1 MKIRKLI
8 INTKSEKYP
17 IIIGSNLVLNLS
29 KIIIQNTINFK
40 KCLIVIDKNV
50 PKKHLSI
57 IKKNLKTKEIFSHFI
72 KATETNKNQIDLF
85 LKNVD
90 LSDQNN
96 SIQNKAREIRF
107 SFFNEIFSKYNFDF
121 ILTAHHLD
129 DNIETIFLNISRG
142 KKVSVFSGMNLV
154 NDIIVKPLLFIE
166 KNDII
171 NYAKQN
177 NVTWREDRSNV
188 QNKYLRNYIRN
199 ILIPSFRKINK
210 NYKSN
215 FIDLF
220 FKAQK
225 IKFLKDLYFKNELSK
240 VFTVKNN
247 VIVTQK
253 SFWKNF
259 KVDDIEFEYYRNF
272 NFFNVIEIFNLIRS
286 DSGKFIESLTHTIL
300 SNRNELIIKEI
311 SKINNKQTSYKIDI
325 GMNNKPIRINIS
337 KIPKP
342 LKQRENKIYIS
353 KKVDFPLK
361 IRKWKNGDFFYP
373 IGMSGKKKV
382 SKFFKDQKMSI
393 FDKKNQWLLT
403 SNNDDIIWIVGKRVD
418 RRYVETKSEC
428 LEISI

>member
-1 MKIRKLI
+1 MLKEFFSICDKL
-8 INTKSEKYP
+8 NFSKKKL
-17 IIIGSNLVLNLS
+17 LVAVSGGVDSMVLCDLLNKLNLD
-29 KIIIQNTINFK
+29 F
-40 KCLIVIDKNV
+40 
-50 PKKHLSI
+50 SI
-57 IKKNLKTKEIFSHFI
+57 AHVNYNLRGNDSYLDEKFI
-72 KATETNKNQIDLF
+72 SEYSNKNQIDLF

-107 SFFNEIFSKYNFDF
+107 SFFNEILSKYNFDF

-142 KKVSVFSGMNLV
+142 KKVSVFSGMNVV
-154 NDIIVKPLLFIE
+154 NDIIVKPLLFNE

-177 NVTWREDRSNV
+177 NVIWREDRSNV

-199 ILIPSFRKINK
+199 ILIPCFRKINN

-215 FIDLF
+215 FIDLL

-225 IKFLKDLYFKNELSK
+225 RKFLKELYFKNELSK
-240 VFTVKNN
+240 AFTVKND
-247 VIVTQK
+247 VIVTPK

-259 KVDDIEFEYYRNF
+259 KVNDIEFEYYRNF

-286 DSGKFIESLTHTIL
+286 DSGKFIESVTHTIL
-300 SNRNELIIKEI
+300 SNRDELIIKEI
-311 SKINNKQTSYKIDI
+311 SKINIKNTSYKIDI

-342 LKQRENKIYIS
+342 LKQKENKIYIS
-353 KKVDFPLK
+353 KKVDLPLK

-373 IGMSGKKKV
+373 IGMTGKKKV
-382 SKFFKDQKMSI
+382 SKFFIDQKMSI

-418 RRYVETKSEC
+418 RRYIETKSEC

>member
-1 MKIRKLI
+1 MLKEFFSICDKLNFSKKKLLVAVSGGVDSMVLCDLLNKLNLDFSIAHVNYNLRGNDSYLDEKLI
-8 INTKSEKYP
+8 SEY
-17 IIIGSNLVLNLS
+17 S
-29 KIIIQNTINFK
+29 
-40 KCLIVIDKNV
+40 
-50 PKKHLSI
+50 
-57 IKKNLKTKEIFSHFI
+57 
-72 KATETNKNQIDLF
+72 NKNQIDLF

-90 LSDQNN
+90 LSEQNN

-107 SFFNEIFSKYNFDF
+107 SFFNEILSKYNFDF

-142 KKVSVFSGMNLV
+142 KKISVFSGMNVV
-154 NDIIVKPLLFIE
+154 NDSIVKPLLFIE
-166 KNDII
+166 KKDIL

-177 NVTWREDRSNV
+177 NVLWREDRSNV

-199 ILIPSFRKINK
+199 ILIPCFRKINN

-215 FIDLF
+215 FIDLL

-225 IKFLKDLYFKNELSK
+225 RKFLKELYFKNELSK
-240 VFTVKNN
+240 VFTVKND
-247 VIVTQK
+247 VIVTPK

-259 KVDDIEFEYYRNF
+259 KVNDIEFEYYRNF

-286 DSGKFIESLTHTIL
+286 DSGKFIESSTHTIL
-300 SNRNELIIKEI
+300 SNRKELIIKEI

-342 LKQRENKIYIS
+342 LKQKENKIYIS
-353 KKVDFPLK
+353 KKVDLPLK

-373 IGMSGKKKV
+373 IGMTGKKKV

-418 RRYVETKSEC
+418 RRYIETKSEC

>member
-1 MKIRKLI
+1 M
-8 INTKSEKYP
+8 
-17 IIIGSNLVLNLS
+17 
-29 KIIIQNTINFK
+29 
-40 KCLIVIDKNV
+40 
-50 PKKHLSI
+50 
-57 IKKNLKTKEIFSHFI
+57 
-72 KATETNKNQIDLF
+72 
-85 LKNVD
+85 
-90 LSDQNN
+90 
-96 SIQNKAREIRF
+96 
-107 SFFNEIFSKYNFDF
+107 
-121 ILTAHHLD
+121 
-129 DNIETIFLNISRG
+129 
-142 KKVSVFSGMNLV
+142 
-154 NDIIVKPLLFIE
+154 
-166 KNDII
+166 
-171 NYAKQN
+171 
-177 NVTWREDRSNV
+177 
-188 QNKYLRNYIRN
+188 
-199 ILIPSFRKINK
+199 
-210 NYKSN
+210 
-215 FIDLF
+215 
-220 FKAQK
+220 
-225 IKFLKDLYFKNELSK
+225 KDLYFKNELSK
-240 VFTVKNN
+240 VFTVKND

-272 NFFNVIEIFNLIRS
+272 NFFNIIEIFNLIRS

-300 SNRNELIIKEI
+300 SNRNELIIKKI

-418 RRYVETKSEC
+418 RRYIETKSEC

>member
-1 MKIRKLI
+1 MLKEFFSICDKLNFSNKKLLVAVSGGVDSMVLCYLLKKLNLDFSIAHVNYNLRGNDSYLDEKLI
-8 INTKSEKYP
+8 SEY
-17 IIIGSNLVLNLS
+17 S
-29 KIIIQNTINFK
+29 
-40 KCLIVIDKNV
+40 
-50 PKKHLSI
+50 
-57 IKKNLKTKEIFSHFI
+57 
-72 KATETNKNQIDLF
+72 NKNQIDLF

-90 LSDQNN
+90 LSDENN

-107 SFFNEIFSKYNFDF
+107 SFFNEILSKYNFDF

-142 KKVSVFSGMNLV
+142 KKISVFSGMNVV
-154 NDIIVKPLLFIE
+154 NDNIVKPLLFIE
-166 KNDII
+166 KKDIL

-177 NVTWREDRSNV
+177 NVLWREDKSNV
-188 QNKYLRNYIRN
+188 QNKYFRNYIRN
-199 ILIPSFRKINK
+199 ILIPSFRKINN

-220 FKAQK
+220 FKAQN
-225 IKFLKDLYFKNELSK
+225 IKFLKNLYFKNELSK
-240 VFTVKNN
+240 VFTVKND
-247 VIVTQK
+247 VIATQK

-259 KVDDIEFEYYRNF
+259 KVNDIEFEYYRNF
-272 NFFNVIEIFNLIRS
+272 NFFNAIEIFNLIRS
-286 DSGKFIESLTHTIL
+286 DSGKFIESSTHIIL
-300 SNRNELIIKEI
+300 SNRKELIIKEI
-311 SKINNKQTSYKIDI
+311 SKINYKQNSYKIDI

-342 LKQRENKIYIS
+342 LKQKENKIYIS
-353 KKVDFPLK
+353 KKVDLPLK

-393 FDKKNQWLLT
+393 FEKKNQWLLT

-418 RRYVETKSEC
+418 RRYIETKSEC

>member
-1 MKIRKLI
+1 MLKEFFSICDKLNFSNKKLLVAVSGGVDSMVLCYLLKKLNLDFSIAHVNYNLRGNDSYLDEKLI
-8 INTKSEKYP
+8 SEY
-17 IIIGSNLVLNLS
+17 S
-29 KIIIQNTINFK
+29 
-40 KCLIVIDKNV
+40 
-50 PKKHLSI
+50 
-57 IKKNLKTKEIFSHFI
+57 
-72 KATETNKNQIDLF
+72 NKNQIDLF

-90 LSDQNN
+90 LSDENN

-107 SFFNEIFSKYNFDF
+107 SFFNEILSKYNFDF

-142 KKVSVFSGMNLV
+142 KKISVFSGMNVV
-154 NDIIVKPLLFIE
+154 NDNIVKPLLFIE
-166 KNDII
+166 KKDIL

-177 NVTWREDRSNV
+177 NVLWREDKSNV
-188 QNKYLRNYIRN
+188 QNKYFRNYIRN
-199 ILIPSFRKINK
+199 ILIPSFRKINN

-220 FKAQK
+220 FKAQN
-225 IKFLKDLYFKNELSK
+225 IKFLKNLYFKNELSK
-240 VFTVKNN
+240 VFTVKND
-247 VIVTQK
+247 VMVTQK

-259 KVDDIEFEYYRNF
+259 KVNDIEFEYYRNF

-286 DSGKFIESLTHTIL
+286 DSGKFIESSTHIIL
-300 SNRNELIIKEI
+300 SNRKELIIKEI

-418 RRYVETKSEC
+418 RRYIETKSEC

>member
-1 MKIRKLI
+1 MLKEFFSICDKLNFSNKKLLVAVSGGVDSMVLCCLLKKLNLDFSIAHVNYNLRGNDSYLDEKLI
-8 INTKSEKYP
+8 SEY
-17 IIIGSNLVLNLS
+17 S
-29 KIIIQNTINFK
+29 
-40 KCLIVIDKNV
+40 
-50 PKKHLSI
+50 
-57 IKKNLKTKEIFSHFI
+57 
-72 KATETNKNQIDLF
+72 NKNQIDLF

-90 LSDQNN
+90 LSDENN

-107 SFFNEIFSKYNFDF
+107 SFFNEILSKYNFDF

-142 KKVSVFSGMNLV
+142 KKISVFSGMNVV
-154 NDIIVKPLLFIE
+154 NDNIIKPLLFIE
-166 KNDII
+166 KKDIL

-177 NVTWREDRSNV
+177 NVLWREDKSNV
-188 QNKYLRNYIRN
+188 QNKYFRNYIRN
-199 ILIPSFRKINK
+199 ILIPSFRKINN

-225 IKFLKDLYFKNELSK
+225 IKFLKNLYFKNELSK
-240 VFTVKNN
+240 VFTVKND

-259 KVDDIEFEYYRNF
+259 KVNDIEFEYYRNF
-272 NFFNVIEIFNLIRS
+272 NFFNAIEIFNLIRS
-286 DSGKFIESLTHTIL
+286 DSGKFIESSTHIIL
-300 SNRNELIIKEI
+300 SNRKELIIKEI
-311 SKINNKQTSYKIDI
+311 SKINYKQNSYKIDI

-342 LKQRENKIYIS
+342 LKQKENKIYIS
-353 KKVDFPLK
+353 KKVDLPLK

-373 IGMSGKKKV
+373 IGMTSKKKV

-403 SNNDDIIWIVGKRVD
+403 SNSDDIIWIVGKRVD
-418 RRYVETKSEC
+418 RRYIETKSEC

>member
-1 MKIRKLI
+1 MLKEFFSICDKL
-8 INTKSEKYP
+8 NFSKKKL
-17 IIIGSNLVLNLS
+17 LVAVSGGVDSMVLCDLLNKLNLD
-29 KIIIQNTINFK
+29 F
-40 KCLIVIDKNV
+40 
-50 PKKHLSI
+50 SI
-57 IKKNLKTKEIFSHFI
+57 AHVNYNLRGNDSYLDEKFI
-72 KATETNKNQIDLF
+72 SEYSNKNQIDLF

-107 SFFNEIFSKYNFDF
+107 SFFNEILSKYNFDF

-142 KKVSVFSGMNLV
+142 KKVSVFSGMNVV
-154 NDIIVKPLLFIE
+154 NDIIVKPLLFNE

-177 NVTWREDRSNV
+177 NVIWREDRSNV

-199 ILIPSFRKINK
+199 ILIPCFRKINN

-215 FIDLF
+215 FIDLL

-225 IKFLKDLYFKNELSK
+225 RKFLKELYFKKELSK
-240 VFTVKNN
+240 VFTVKND

-259 KVDDIEFEYYRNF
+259 KVNDIEFEYYRNF

-286 DSGKFIESLTHTIL
+286 DSGKFIESVTHTIL
-300 SNRNELIIKEI
+300 SNRDELIIKEI
-311 SKINNKQTSYKIDI
+311 SKINIKNTSYKIDI

-342 LKQRENKIYIS
+342 LKQKENKIYIS
-353 KKVDFPLK
+353 KKVDLPLK

-373 IGMSGKKKV
+373 IGMTGKKKV

-418 RRYVETKSEC
+418 RRYIETKSEC

>member
-1 MKIRKLI
+1 MLKEFFSICDKLNFSNKKLLVAVSGGVDSMVLCCLLKKLNLDFSIAHVNYNLRGNDSYLDEKLI
-8 INTKSEKYP
+8 SEY
-17 IIIGSNLVLNLS
+17 S
-29 KIIIQNTINFK
+29 
-40 KCLIVIDKNV
+40 
-50 PKKHLSI
+50 
-57 IKKNLKTKEIFSHFI
+57 
-72 KATETNKNQIDLF
+72 NKNQIDLF

-90 LSDQNN
+90 LSDENN

-107 SFFNEIFSKYNFDF
+107 SFFNEILSKYNFDF

-142 KKVSVFSGMNLV
+142 KKISVFSGMNVV
-154 NDIIVKPLLFIE
+154 NDNIIKPLLFIE
-166 KNDII
+166 KKDIL

-177 NVTWREDRSNV
+177 NVLWREDKSNV
-188 QNKYLRNYIRN
+188 QNKYFRNYIRN
-199 ILIPSFRKINK
+199 ILIPSFRKINN

-225 IKFLKDLYFKNELSK
+225 IKFLKNLYFKNELSK
-240 VFTVKNN
+240 VFTVKND

-259 KVDDIEFEYYRNF
+259 KVNDIEFEYYRNF

-286 DSGKFIESLTHTIL
+286 DSGKFIESSTHIIL
-300 SNRNELIIKEI
+300 SNRKELIIKEI

-418 RRYVETKSEC
+418 RRYIETKSEC

>member
-1 MKIRKLI
+1 MLKEFFSICDKL
-8 INTKSEKYP
+8 NFSKKKL
-17 IIIGSNLVLNLS
+17 LVAVSGGVDSMVLCHLLKKLNLD
-29 KIIIQNTINFK
+29 F
-40 KCLIVIDKNV
+40 
-50 PKKHLSI
+50 SI
-57 IKKNLKTKEIFSHFI
+57 AHVNYNLRGNDSYLDEKFI
-72 KATETNKNQIDLF
+72 SEYTNKNQIDLF

-90 LSDQNN
+90 LSDENN

-107 SFFNEIFSKYNFDF
+107 SFFNEILSKYNFDF

-142 KKVSVFSGMNLV
+142 KKISVFSGMNVV
-154 NDIIVKPLLFIE
+154 NDNIVKPLLFIE
-166 KNDII
+166 KKDIL

-177 NVTWREDRSNV
+177 NVLWREDKSNV
-188 QNKYLRNYIRN
+188 QNKYFRNYIRN
-199 ILIPSFRKINK
+199 ILIPSFRKINN

-225 IKFLKDLYFKNELSK
+225 IKFLKNLYFKNELSK
-240 VFTVKNN
+240 VFTVKND

-259 KVDDIEFEYYRNF
+259 KVNDIEFEYYRNF

-286 DSGKFIESLTHTIL
+286 DSGKFIESSTHIIL
-300 SNRNELIIKEI
+300 SNRKELIIKEI
-311 SKINNKQTSYKIDI
+311 SKINYKQTSYKIDI

-353 KKVDFPLK
+353 KKVDLPLK

-418 RRYVETKSEC
+418 RRYIETKSEC

>member
-1 MKIRKLI
+1 MLNEFFSICDKL
-8 INTKSEKYP
+8 NFSKKKL
-17 IIIGSNLVLNLS
+17 LVAVSGGVDSMVLCHLLNKLNLD
-29 KIIIQNTINFK
+29 F
-40 KCLIVIDKNV
+40 
-50 PKKHLSI
+50 SI
-57 IKKNLKTKEIFSHFI
+57 AHVNYNLRGNDSYLDEKFI
-72 KATETNKNQIDLF
+72 SEYTNKNQIDLF

-90 LSDQNN
+90 LSDQKN

-107 SFFNEIFSKYNFDF
+107 SFFNEILSKYNFDF

-142 KKVSVFSGMNLV
+142 KKVSVFSGMNVV

-166 KNDII
+166 KNDIV

-177 NVTWREDRSNV
+177 NVTWREDRSNA

-199 ILIPSFRKINK
+199 ILIPSIRKINK

-240 VFTVKNN
+240 VFTVKNDF
-247 VIVTQK
+247 IVTQK

-286 DSGKFIESLTHTIL
+286 DSGKFIQSLTHTIL

>member
-1 MKIRKLI
+1 MLKEFFSICDKLNFSNKKLLVAVSGGVDSMVLCCLLKKLNLDFSIAHVNYNLRGNDSYLDEKLI
-8 INTKSEKYP
+8 SEY
-17 IIIGSNLVLNLS
+17 S
-29 KIIIQNTINFK
+29 
-40 KCLIVIDKNV
+40 
-50 PKKHLSI
+50 
-57 IKKNLKTKEIFSHFI
+57 
-72 KATETNKNQIDLF
+72 NKNQIDLF

-90 LSDQNN
+90 LSDENN

-107 SFFNEIFSKYNFDF
+107 SFFNEILSKYNFDF

-142 KKVSVFSGMNLV
+142 KKISVFSGMNVV
-154 NDIIVKPLLFIE
+154 NDNIIKPLLFIE
-166 KNDII
+166 KKDIL

-177 NVTWREDRSNV
+177 NVLWREDKSNV
-188 QNKYLRNYIRN
+188 QNKYFRNYIRN
-199 ILIPSFRKINK
+199 ILIPSFRKINN

-225 IKFLKDLYFKNELSK
+225 IKFLKNLYFKNELSK
-240 VFTVKNN
+240 VFTVKND

-259 KVDDIEFEYYRNF
+259 KVKDIEFEYYRNF
-272 NFFNVIEIFNLIRS
+272 NFFNAIEIFNLIRS
-286 DSGKFIESLTHTIL
+286 DSGKFIESSTHIIL
-300 SNRNELIIKEI
+300 SNRKELIIKEI
-311 SKINNKQTSYKIDI
+311 SKINYKQNSYKIDI

-342 LKQRENKIYIS
+342 LKQKENKIYIS
-353 KKVDFPLK
+353 KKVDLPLK

-373 IGMSGKKKV
+373 IGMTGKKKV

>member
-1 MKIRKLI
+1 MLKEFFSICDKLNFSNKKLLVAVSGGVDSMVLCFLLKKLNLDFSIAHVNYNLRGNDSYLDEKLI
-8 INTKSEKYP
+8 SEY
-17 IIIGSNLVLNLS
+17 S
-29 KIIIQNTINFK
+29 
-40 KCLIVIDKNV
+40 
-50 PKKHLSI
+50 
-57 IKKNLKTKEIFSHFI
+57 
-72 KATETNKNQIDLF
+72 NKNQIDLF

-90 LSDQNN
+90 LSDENY

-107 SFFNEIFSKYNFDF
+107 SFFNEILSKYNFDF

-142 KKVSVFSGMNLV
+142 KKISVFSGMNVV
-154 NDIIVKPLLFIE
+154 NDNIVKPLLFIE
-166 KNDII
+166 KKDII

-177 NVTWREDRSNV
+177 NVLWREDKSNV
-188 QNKYLRNYIRN
+188 QNKYFRNYIRN
-199 ILIPSFRKINK
+199 ILIPSFRKINN

-225 IKFLKDLYFKNELSK
+225 IKFLKNLYFKNELSK
-240 VFTVKNN
+240 VFTVKND

-259 KVDDIEFEYYRNF
+259 KVNDIEFEYYRNF
-272 NFFNVIEIFNLIRS
+272 NFFNAIEIFNLIRS
-286 DSGKFIESLTHTIL
+286 DSGKFIESSTHIIL
-300 SNRNELIIKEI
+300 SNRKELIIKEI
-311 SKINNKQTSYKIDI
+311 SKINYKQNSYKIDI

-342 LKQRENKIYIS
+342 LKQKENKIYIS
-353 KKVDFPLK
+353 KKVDLPLK

-373 IGMSGKKKV
+373 IGMTGKKKV

-418 RRYVETKSEC
+418 RRYIETKSEC

>member
-1 MKIRKLI
+1 MLKEFFSICDKL
-8 INTKSEKYP
+8 NFSKKKL
-17 IIIGSNLVLNLS
+17 LVAVSGGVDSMVLCDLLNKLNLD
-29 KIIIQNTINFK
+29 F
-40 KCLIVIDKNV
+40 
-50 PKKHLSI
+50 SI
-57 IKKNLKTKEIFSHFI
+57 AHVNYNLRGNDSYLDEKFI
-72 KATETNKNQIDLF
+72 SEYSNKNQIDLF

-107 SFFNEIFSKYNFDF
+107 SFFNEILSKYNFDF

-142 KKVSVFSGMNLV
+142 KKVSVFSGMNVV
-154 NDIIVKPLLFIE
+154 NDIIVKPLLFNE

-177 NVTWREDRSNV
+177 NVIWREDRSNV

-199 ILIPSFRKINK
+199 ILIPCFRKINN

-215 FIDLF
+215 FIDLL

-225 IKFLKDLYFKNELSK
+225 RKFLKELYFKNELSK
-240 VFTVKNN
+240 VFTVKND

-259 KVDDIEFEYYRNF
+259 KVNDIEFEYYRNF

-286 DSGKFIESLTHTIL
+286 DSGKFIESVTHTIL
-300 SNRNELIIKEI
+300 SNRDELIIKKI
-311 SKINNKQTSYKIDI
+311 SKINIKNTSYKIDI

-337 KIPKP
+337 IIPKP
-342 LKQRENKIYIS
+342 LKQKENKIYIS
-353 KKVDFPLK
+353 KKVDLPLK

-373 IGMSGKKKV
+373 IGMTGKKKV

-418 RRYVETKSEC
+418 RRYIETKSEC

>member
-1 MKIRKLI
+1 MLNEFFSICDKL
-8 INTKSEKYP
+8 NFSKKKL
-17 IIIGSNLVLNLS
+17 LVAVSGGVDSMVLCHLLKKLNLD
-29 KIIIQNTINFK
+29 F
-40 KCLIVIDKNV
+40 
-50 PKKHLSI
+50 SI
-57 IKKNLKTKEIFSHFI
+57 AHVNYNLRGNDSYLDEKFI
-72 KATETNKNQIDLF
+72 SEYTNKNQIDLF

-142 KKVSVFSGMNLV
+142 KKVSVFSGMNVV

-166 KNDII
+166 KNDIV

-240 VFTVKNN
+240 VFTVKND

-353 KKVDFPLK
+353 KKVDLPLK

>member
-1 MKIRKLI
+1 MLKEFFSICDKL
-8 INTKSEKYP
+8 NFSKKKL
-17 IIIGSNLVLNLS
+17 LVAVSGGVDSMVLCDLLNKLNLD
-29 KIIIQNTINFK
+29 F
-40 KCLIVIDKNV
+40 
-50 PKKHLSI
+50 SI
-57 IKKNLKTKEIFSHFI
+57 AHVNYNLRGNDSYLDEKFI
-72 KATETNKNQIDLF
+72 SEYSNKNQIDLF

-107 SFFNEIFSKYNFDF
+107 SFFNEILSKYNFDF

-142 KKVSVFSGMNLV
+142 KKVSVFSGMNVV
-154 NDIIVKPLLFIE
+154 NDIIVKPLLFNE

-177 NVTWREDRSNV
+177 NVIWREDRSNV

-199 ILIPSFRKINK
+199 ILIPCFRKINN

-215 FIDLF
+215 FIDLL

-225 IKFLKDLYFKNELSK
+225 RKFLKELYFKNELSK
-240 VFTVKNN
+240 VFTVKND

-259 KVDDIEFEYYRNF
+259 KVNDIEFEYYRNF

-286 DSGKFIESLTHTIL
+286 DSGKFIESVTHTIL
-300 SNRNELIIKEI
+300 SNRDELIIKEI
-311 SKINNKQTSYKIDI
+311 SKINIKNTSYKIDI

-342 LKQRENKIYIS
+342 LKQKENKIYIS
-353 KKVDFPLK
+353 KKVELPLK

-373 IGMSGKKKV
+373 IGMTGKKKV

-418 RRYVETKSEC
+418 RRYIETKSEC

>member
-1 MKIRKLI
+1 MLREFFSICDKLDFSKKKLLVAVSGGVDSMVLCHLLNKLNI
-8 INTKSEKYP
+8 DFSIAHVNYNLRGNDSYLDEKFICEY
-17 IIIGSNLVLNLS
+17 SN
-29 KIIIQNTINFK
+29 
-40 KCLIVIDKNV
+40 
-50 PKKHLSI
+50 
-57 IKKNLKTKEIFSHFI
+57 E
-72 KATETNKNQIDLF
+72 NQIDLF

-107 SFFNEIFSKYNFDF
+107 SFFNEILSKYNFDF

-142 KKVSVFSGMNLV
+142 KKISVFSGMNVV
-154 NDIIVKPLLFIE
+154 NDKIVKPLLFIE
-166 KNDII
+166 KKDIQ

-177 NVTWREDRSNV
+177 NVLWREDGSNV

-199 ILIPSFRKINK
+199 ILIPLFKEKNN
-210 NYKSN
+210 NYKYN
-215 FIDLF
+215 FNDLF

-225 IKFLKDLYFKNELSK
+225 LKFLKDLYFKSELSK
-240 VFTVKNN
+240 MFKLKND

-259 KVDDIEFEYYRNF
+259 KINDMEFEYYRNY
-272 NFFNVIEIFNLIRS
+272 NFFNVNEIFNLIRS
-286 DSGKFIESLTHTIL
+286 DSGKYIKSSTHMIL

-311 SKINNKQTSYKIDI
+311 SEINNKKNSYKIDI
-325 GMNNKPIRINIS
+325 GMNNNPIRINIS

-342 LKQRENKIYIS
+342 LKQKENKIYIS
-353 KKVDFPLK
+353 KKVDLPLK

-373 IGMSGKKKV
+373 IGMTGKKKV

-418 RRYVETKSEC
+418 RRYIETKSEC

>member
-1 MKIRKLI
+1 MLKEFFSICDKL
-8 INTKSEKYP
+8 NFSKKKL
-17 IIIGSNLVLNLS
+17 LVAVSGGVDSMVLCDLLNKLNLD
-29 KIIIQNTINFK
+29 F
-40 KCLIVIDKNV
+40 
-50 PKKHLSI
+50 SI
-57 IKKNLKTKEIFSHFI
+57 AHVNYNLRGNDSYLDEKFI
-72 KATETNKNQIDLF
+72 SEYSNKNQIDLF

-107 SFFNEIFSKYNFDF
+107 SFFNEILSKYNFDF

-142 KKVSVFSGMNLV
+142 KKVSVFSGMNVV
-154 NDIIVKPLLFIE
+154 NDIIVKPLLFNE

-177 NVTWREDRSNV
+177 NVIWREDRSNV

-199 ILIPSFRKINK
+199 ILIPCFRKINN

-215 FIDLF
+215 FIDLL

-225 IKFLKDLYFKNELSK
+225 RKFLKELYFKNELSK
-240 VFTVKNN
+240 VFTVKND

-259 KVDDIEFEYYRNF
+259 KVNDIEFEYYRNF

-286 DSGKFIESLTHTIL
+286 DSGKFIESVTHTIL
-300 SNRNELIIKEI
+300 SNRDELIIKEI
-311 SKINNKQTSYKIDI
+311 SKINIKNTSYKIDI

-342 LKQRENKIYIS
+342 LKQKENKIYIS
-353 KKVDFPLK
+353 KKVDLPLK

-373 IGMSGKKKV
+373 IGMTGKKKV

-418 RRYVETKSEC
+418 RRYIETKSEC

>member
-1 MKIRKLI
+1 M
-8 INTKSEKYP
+8 
-17 IIIGSNLVLNLS
+17 
-29 KIIIQNTINFK
+29 
-40 KCLIVIDKNV
+40 NV
-50 PKKHLSI
+50 
-57 IKKNLKTKEIFSHFI
+57 
-72 KATETNKNQIDLF
+72 
-85 LKNVD
+85 
-90 LSDQNN
+90 
-96 SIQNKAREIRF
+96 
-107 SFFNEIFSKYNFDF
+107 
-121 ILTAHHLD
+121 
-129 DNIETIFLNISRG
+129 
-142 KKVSVFSGMNLV
+142 V

-166 KNDII
+166 KNDIV

-199 ILIPSFRKINK
+199 ILIPSYRKINN

-240 VFTVKNN
+240 VFTVKND

-353 KKVDFPLK
+353 KKVDLPLK

>member
-1 MKIRKLI
+1 M
-8 INTKSEKYP
+8 
-17 IIIGSNLVLNLS
+17 
-29 KIIIQNTINFK
+29 
-40 KCLIVIDKNV
+40 NV
-50 PKKHLSI
+50 
-57 IKKNLKTKEIFSHFI
+57 
-72 KATETNKNQIDLF
+72 
-85 LKNVD
+85 
-90 LSDQNN
+90 
-96 SIQNKAREIRF
+96 
-107 SFFNEIFSKYNFDF
+107 
-121 ILTAHHLD
+121 
-129 DNIETIFLNISRG
+129 
-142 KKVSVFSGMNLV
+142 V
-154 NDIIVKPLLFIE
+154 NDNIVKPLLFIE
-166 KNDII
+166 KKDIL

-177 NVTWREDRSNV
+177 NVLWREDKSNV
-188 QNKYLRNYIRN
+188 QNKYFRNYIRN
-199 ILIPSFRKINK
+199 ILIPSFRKINN

-225 IKFLKDLYFKNELSK
+225 IKFLKNLYFKNELSK
-240 VFTVKNN
+240 VFTVKND

-259 KVDDIEFEYYRNF
+259 KVNDIEFEYYRNF

-286 DSGKFIESLTHTIL
+286 DSGKFIESSTHIIL
-300 SNRNELIIKEI
+300 SNRKELIIKEI
-311 SKINNKQTSYKIDI
+311 SKINYKQTSYKIDI

-342 LKQRENKIYIS
+342 LKQKENKIYIS
-353 KKVDFPLK
+353 KKVDLPLK

-373 IGMSGKKKV
+373 IGMTGKKKV

-418 RRYVETKSEC
+418 RRYIETKSEC

>member
-1 MKIRKLI
+1 MLKEFFSICDKLNFSNKKLLVAVSGGVDSMVLCYLLKKLNLDFSIAHVNYNLRGNDSYLDEKLI
-8 INTKSEKYP
+8 SEY
-17 IIIGSNLVLNLS
+17 S
-29 KIIIQNTINFK
+29 
-40 KCLIVIDKNV
+40 
-50 PKKHLSI
+50 
-57 IKKNLKTKEIFSHFI
+57 
-72 KATETNKNQIDLF
+72 NKNQIDLF

-90 LSDQNN
+90 LSDENN

-107 SFFNEIFSKYNFDF
+107 SFFNEILSKYNFDF

-142 KKVSVFSGMNLV
+142 KKISVFSGMNVV
-154 NDIIVKPLLFIE
+154 NDNIVKPLLFIE
-166 KNDII
+166 KKDIL

-177 NVTWREDRSNV
+177 NVLWREDKSNV
-188 QNKYLRNYIRN
+188 QNKYFRNYIRN
-199 ILIPSFRKINK
+199 ILIPSFRKINN

-220 FKAQK
+220 FKAQN
-225 IKFLKDLYFKNELSK
+225 IKFLKNLYFKNELSK
-240 VFTVKNN
+240 VFTVKND
-247 VIVTQK
+247 VMVTQK

-259 KVDDIEFEYYRNF
+259 KVNDIEFEYYRNF
-272 NFFNVIEIFNLIRS
+272 NFFNAIEIFNLIRS
-286 DSGKFIESLTHTIL
+286 DSGKFIESSTHIIL
-300 SNRNELIIKEI
+300 SNRKELIIKEI

-353 KKVDFPLK
+353 KKVDLPLK

-418 RRYVETKSEC
+418 RRYIETKSEC

>member
-1 MKIRKLI
+1 MLKEFFSICDKLNFSNKKLLVAVSGGVDSMVLCCLLKKLNLDFSIAHVNYNLRGNDSYLDEKLI
-8 INTKSEKYP
+8 SEY
-17 IIIGSNLVLNLS
+17 S
-29 KIIIQNTINFK
+29 
-40 KCLIVIDKNV
+40 
-50 PKKHLSI
+50 
-57 IKKNLKTKEIFSHFI
+57 
-72 KATETNKNQIDLF
+72 NKNQIDLF

-90 LSDQNN
+90 LSDENN

-107 SFFNEIFSKYNFDF
+107 SFFNEILSKYNFDF

-142 KKVSVFSGMNLV
+142 KKISVFSGMNVV
-154 NDIIVKPLLFIE
+154 NDNIVKPLLFIE
-166 KNDII
+166 KKDIL

-177 NVTWREDRSNV
+177 NVLWREDKSNV
-188 QNKYLRNYIRN
+188 QNKYFRNYIRN
-199 ILIPSFRKINK
+199 ILIPSFRKINN

-225 IKFLKDLYFKNELSK
+225 IKFLKNLYFKNELSR
-240 VFTVKNN
+240 VFTVKND

-259 KVDDIEFEYYRNF
+259 KVNDIEFEYYRNF
-272 NFFNVIEIFNLIRS
+272 NFFNAIEIFNLIRS
-286 DSGKFIESLTHTIL
+286 DSGKFIESSTHIIL
-300 SNRNELIIKEI
+300 SNRKELIIKEI
-311 SKINNKQTSYKIDI
+311 SKINYKQNSYKIDI

-342 LKQRENKIYIS
+342 LKQKENKIYIS
-353 KKVDFPLK
+353 KKVDLPLK

-373 IGMSGKKKV
+373 IGMTGKKKV

-418 RRYVETKSEC
+418 RRYIETKNEC

>member
-1 MKIRKLI
+1 MLKEFFSICDKL
-8 INTKSEKYP
+8 NFSKKKL
-17 IIIGSNLVLNLS
+17 LVAVSGGVDSMVLCDLLNKLNLD
-29 KIIIQNTINFK
+29 F
-40 KCLIVIDKNV
+40 
-50 PKKHLSI
+50 SI
-57 IKKNLKTKEIFSHFI
+57 AHVNYNLRGNDSYLDEKFI
-72 KATETNKNQIDLF
+72 SEYSNKNQIDLF

-107 SFFNEIFSKYNFDF
+107 SFFNEILSKYNFDF

-142 KKVSVFSGMNLV
+142 KKVSVFSGMNVV
-154 NDIIVKPLLFIE
+154 NDIIVKPLLFNE

-171 NYAKQN
+171 NYAKKN
-177 NVTWREDRSNV
+177 NVIWREDRSNV

-199 ILIPSFRKINK
+199 ILIPCFRKINN

-215 FIDLF
+215 FIDLL

-225 IKFLKDLYFKNELSK
+225 RKFLKELYFKNELSK
-240 VFTVKNN
+240 VFTVKND
-247 VIVTQK
+247 VIVTPK

-259 KVDDIEFEYYRNF
+259 KVNDIEFEYYRNF

-286 DSGKFIESLTHTIL
+286 DSGKFIESVTHTIL
-300 SNRNELIIKEI
+300 SNRDELIIKKI
-311 SKINNKQTSYKIDI
+311 SKINIKNTSYKIDI

-342 LKQRENKIYIS
+342 LKQKENKIYIS
-353 KKVDFPLK
+353 KKVDLPLK

-373 IGMSGKKKV
+373 IGMTGKKKV

-418 RRYVETKSEC
+418 RRYIETKSEC

>member
-1 MKIRKLI
+1 MLKEFFSICDKLNFSNKKLLVAVSGGVDSMVLCCLLKKLNLDFSIAHVNYNLRGNDSYLDEKLI
-8 INTKSEKYP
+8 SEY
-17 IIIGSNLVLNLS
+17 S
-29 KIIIQNTINFK
+29 
-40 KCLIVIDKNV
+40 
-50 PKKHLSI
+50 
-57 IKKNLKTKEIFSHFI
+57 
-72 KATETNKNQIDLF
+72 NKNQIDLF

-90 LSDQNN
+90 LSDENN

-107 SFFNEIFSKYNFDF
+107 SFFNEILSKYNFDF

-142 KKVSVFSGMNLV
+142 KKISVFSGMNVV
-154 NDIIVKPLLFIE
+154 NDNIVKPLLFIE
-166 KNDII
+166 KKDIL

-177 NVTWREDRSNV
+177 NVLWREDKSNV
-188 QNKYLRNYIRN
+188 QNKYFRNYIRN
-199 ILIPSFRKINK
+199 ILIPSFRKINN

-225 IKFLKDLYFKNELSK
+225 IKFLKNLYFKNELSK
-240 VFTVKNN
+240 VFTVKNDF
-247 VIVTQK
+247 IVTQK

-353 KKVDFPLK
+353 KKVDLPLK

-418 RRYVETKSEC
+418 RRYIETKSEC

>member
-1 MKIRKLI
+1 M
-8 INTKSEKYP
+8 
-17 IIIGSNLVLNLS
+17 
-29 KIIIQNTINFK
+29 
-40 KCLIVIDKNV
+40 NV
-50 PKKHLSI
+50 
-57 IKKNLKTKEIFSHFI
+57 
-72 KATETNKNQIDLF
+72 
-85 LKNVD
+85 
-90 LSDQNN
+90 
-96 SIQNKAREIRF
+96 
-107 SFFNEIFSKYNFDF
+107 
-121 ILTAHHLD
+121 
-129 DNIETIFLNISRG
+129 
-142 KKVSVFSGMNLV
+142 V

-166 KNDII
+166 KNDIV

-240 VFTVKNN
+240 VFTVKND

-259 KVDDIEFEYYRNF
+259 KVNDIEFEYYRNF

-342 LKQRENKIYIS
+342 LKQKENKIYIS
-353 KKVDFPLK
+353 KKVDLPLK

-418 RRYVETKSEC
+418 RRYIETKSEC

>member
-1 MKIRKLI
+1 MLKEFFSICDKL
-8 INTKSEKYP
+8 NFSKKKL
-17 IIIGSNLVLNLS
+17 LVAVSGGVDSMVLCDLLNKLNLD
-29 KIIIQNTINFK
+29 F
-40 KCLIVIDKNV
+40 
-50 PKKHLSI
+50 SI
-57 IKKNLKTKEIFSHFI
+57 AHVNYNLRGNDSYLDEKFI
-72 KATETNKNQIDLF
+72 SEYSNRNQIDLF

-90 LSDQNN
+90 LSNQNN

-107 SFFNEIFSKYNFDF
+107 SFFNEILSKYNFDF

-142 KKVSVFSGMNLV
+142 KKVSVFSGMNVV
-154 NDIIVKPLLFIE
+154 NDIIVKPLLFNE

-177 NVTWREDRSNV
+177 NVIWREDRSNV

-199 ILIPSFRKINK
+199 ILIPCFRKINN

-215 FIDLF
+215 FIDLL

-225 IKFLKDLYFKNELSK
+225 RKFLKELYFKNELSK
-240 VFTVKNN
+240 VFTVKND

-259 KVDDIEFEYYRNF
+259 KVNDIEFEYYRNF

-286 DSGKFIESLTHTIL
+286 DSGKFIESVTHTIL
-300 SNRNELIIKEI
+300 SNRDELIIKEI
-311 SKINNKQTSYKIDI
+311 SKINIKNTSYKIDI

-342 LKQRENKIYIS
+342 LKQKENKIYIS
-353 KKVDFPLK
+353 KKVDLPLK

-373 IGMSGKKKV
+373 IGMTGKKKV

-418 RRYVETKSEC
+418 RRYIETKSEC

>member
-1 MKIRKLI
+1 MLNEFFSICDKL
-8 INTKSEKYP
+8 NFSKKKL
-17 IIIGSNLVLNLS
+17 LVAVSGGVDSMVLCYLLDKLNL
-29 KIIIQNTINFK
+29 NF
-40 KCLIVIDKNV
+40 
-50 PKKHLSI
+50 SI
-57 IKKNLKTKEIFSHFI
+57 AHVNYNLRGNDSYLDEKFI
-72 KATETNKNQIDLF
+72 SEYSNKNQIDLF

-107 SFFNEIFSKYNFDF
+107 SFFNEILSKYNFDF

-142 KKVSVFSGMNLV
+142 KKISIFSGMNVV
-154 NDIIVKPLLFIE
+154 NDSIVKPLLFIE
-166 KNDII
+166 KKDIL

-177 NVTWREDRSNV
+177 NVIWREDRSNF

-199 ILIPSFRKINK
+199 VVIPSFRKINK

-225 IKFLKDLYFKNELSK
+225 IKLLKDLYFKNELSK
-240 VFTVKNN
+240 VFTVKND

-259 KVDDIEFEYYRNF
+259 KVNDIEFEYYRNF
-272 NFFNVIEIFNLIRS
+272 NFFNFIEIFDLIRS
-286 DSGKFIESLTHTIL
+286 DSGKFIESSTHIIL
-300 SNRNELIIKEI
+300 SNRKELIIKEI

-325 GMNNKPIRINIS
+325 GMNNKPIRISIS

-342 LKQRENKIYIS
+342 LKQKENKIYIS
-353 KKVDFPLK
+353 KKVDLPLK
-361 IRKWKNGDFFYP
+361 IRKWKIGDFFYP
-373 IGMSGKKKV
+373 IGMTGKKKV

-418 RRYVETKSEC
+418 RRYIETKSEC

>member
-1 MKIRKLI
+1 MLNEFFSICDKL
-8 INTKSEKYP
+8 NF
-17 IIIGSNLVLNLS
+17 SNKKLLVAVSGGVDSMVLCYLLKKLNLD
-29 KIIIQNTINFK
+29 F
-40 KCLIVIDKNV
+40 
-50 PKKHLSI
+50 SI
-57 IKKNLKTKEIFSHFI
+57 AHVNYNLRGNDSYLDEKFI
-72 KATETNKNQIDLF
+72 SEYTNKNQIDLF
-85 LKNVD
+85 LKNFD
-90 LSDQNN
+90 LSDENN

-107 SFFNEIFSKYNFDF
+107 SFFNEILSKYNFDF

-142 KKVSVFSGMNLV
+142 KKISVFSGMNVV
-154 NDIIVKPLLFIE
+154 NDNIVKPLLFIE
-166 KNDII
+166 KKDIL

-177 NVTWREDRSNV
+177 NVLWREDKSNV
-188 QNKYLRNYIRN
+188 QNKYFRNYIRN
-199 ILIPSFRKINK
+199 ILIPSFRKINN

-225 IKFLKDLYFKNELSK
+225 IKFLKNLYFKNELSK
-240 VFTVKNN
+240 VFTVKND
-247 VIVTQK
+247 VMVTQK

-259 KVDDIEFEYYRNF
+259 KVNDIEFEYYRNF

-286 DSGKFIESLTHTIL
+286 DSGKFIESSTHIIL
-300 SNRNELIIKEI
+300 SNRKELIIKEI

-353 KKVDFPLK
+353 KKVDLPLK

-418 RRYVETKSEC
+418 RRYIETKSEC

>member
-1 MKIRKLI
+1 M
-8 INTKSEKYP
+8 
-17 IIIGSNLVLNLS
+17 
-29 KIIIQNTINFK
+29 
-40 KCLIVIDKNV
+40 NV
-50 PKKHLSI
+50 
-57 IKKNLKTKEIFSHFI
+57 
-72 KATETNKNQIDLF
+72 
-85 LKNVD
+85 
-90 LSDQNN
+90 
-96 SIQNKAREIRF
+96 
-107 SFFNEIFSKYNFDF
+107 
-121 ILTAHHLD
+121 
-129 DNIETIFLNISRG
+129 
-142 KKVSVFSGMNLV
+142 V
-154 NDIIVKPLLFIE
+154 NDNIVKPLLFIE
-166 KNDII
+166 KKDIL

-177 NVTWREDRSNV
+177 NVLWREDKSNV
-188 QNKYLRNYIRN
+188 QNKYFRNYIRN
-199 ILIPSFRKINK
+199 ILIPSFRKINN

-225 IKFLKDLYFKNELSK
+225 IKFLKNLYFKNELSK
-240 VFTVKNN
+240 VFTVKND

-259 KVDDIEFEYYRNF
+259 KVNDIEFEYYRNF

-286 DSGKFIESLTHTIL
+286 DSGKFIESSTHIIL
-300 SNRNELIIKEI
+300 SNRKELIIKEI

-353 KKVDFPLK
+353 KKVDLPLK

-418 RRYVETKSEC
+418 RRYIETKSEC

>member
-1 MKIRKLI
+1 MLKEFFSICDKLNFSKKKLLVAVSGGVDSMVLCDLLNKLNLDFSIAHVNYNLRGNDSYLDEKLI
-8 INTKSEKYP
+8 SEY
-17 IIIGSNLVLNLS
+17 S
-29 KIIIQNTINFK
+29 
-40 KCLIVIDKNV
+40 
-50 PKKHLSI
+50 
-57 IKKNLKTKEIFSHFI
+57 
-72 KATETNKNQIDLF
+72 NKNQIDLF

-90 LSDQNN
+90 LSEQNN

-107 SFFNEIFSKYNFDF
+107 SFFNEILSKYNFDF

-142 KKVSVFSGMNLV
+142 KKISVFSGMNVV
-154 NDIIVKPLLFIE
+154 NDSIVKPLLFIE
-166 KNDII
+166 KKDIL

-177 NVTWREDRSNV
+177 NVLWREDRSNV

-199 ILIPSFRKINK
+199 ILIPSFRKINN

-215 FIDLF
+215 FTDLF

-225 IKFLKDLYFKNELSK
+225 IKFLKDLYFKNELSR
-240 VFTVKNN
+240 VFTVKND
-247 VIVTQK
+247 ITVTQK

-259 KVDDIEFEYYRNF
+259 KVNDIEFEYYRNF

-286 DSGKFIESLTHTIL
+286 DSGKFIESSTHTIL
-300 SNRNELIIKEI
+300 SNRKELIIKEI

-342 LKQRENKIYIS
+342 LKQKENKIYIS
-353 KKVDFPLK
+353 KKVDLPLK

-373 IGMSGKKKV
+373 IGMTGKKKV

-418 RRYVETKSEC
+418 RRYIETKSEC

>member
-1 MKIRKLI
+1 MLKEFFSICDKL
-8 INTKSEKYP
+8 NFSKKKL
-17 IIIGSNLVLNLS
+17 LVAVSGGVDSMVLCDLLNKLNLD
-29 KIIIQNTINFK
+29 F
-40 KCLIVIDKNV
+40 
-50 PKKHLSI
+50 SI
-57 IKKNLKTKEIFSHFI
+57 AHVNYNLRGNDSYLDEKFI
-72 KATETNKNQIDLF
+72 SEYSNKNQIDLF

-107 SFFNEIFSKYNFDF
+107 SFFNEILSKYNFDF

-142 KKVSVFSGMNLV
+142 KKVSVFSGMNVV
-154 NDIIVKPLLFIE
+154 NDIIVKPLLFNE

-177 NVTWREDRSNV
+177 NVIWREDRSNV

-199 ILIPSFRKINK
+199 ILIPCFRKINN

-215 FIDLF
+215 FIDLL

-225 IKFLKDLYFKNELSK
+225 RKFLKELYFKNELSK
-240 VFTVKNN
+240 VFTVKND

-259 KVDDIEFEYYRNF
+259 KVNDIEFEYYRNF

-286 DSGKFIESLTHTIL
+286 DSGKFIESVTHTIL
-300 SNRNELIIKEI
+300 SNRDELIIKKI
-311 SKINNKQTSYKIDI
+311 SKINIKNTSYKIDI

-342 LKQRENKIYIS
+342 LKQKENKIYIS
-353 KKVDFPLK
+353 KKVDLPLK

-373 IGMSGKKKV
+373 IGMTGKKKV

-418 RRYVETKSEC
+418 RRYIETKSEC